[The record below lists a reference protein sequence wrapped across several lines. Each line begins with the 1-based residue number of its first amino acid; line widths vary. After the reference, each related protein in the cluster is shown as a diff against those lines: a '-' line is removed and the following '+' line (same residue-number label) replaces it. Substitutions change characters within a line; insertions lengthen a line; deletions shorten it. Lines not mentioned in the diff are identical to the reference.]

1 MSNSMVAT
9 AFYVLVAILATII
22 LYALR
27 RAQRR
32 RRTGSL
38 RAFIQAQRRRRASSL
53 RAFIQEGAAQAAQ
66 GQRERRKTRAVRVS
80 GFGTG
85 QEQGV
90 SSCPWPDGGAR
101 DCSGQVA
108 CLLDEAE
115 TTPFRPLPQPVD
127 PMVQPESLAH
137 LTAAH
142 AMRSI
147 AGGDR
152 DAGNITLAEAPCLR
166 AVLAPAAEVAHA

>member
-22 LYALR
+22 LCALR

-32 RRTGSL
+32 RRIGSL
-38 RAFIQAQRRRRASSL
+38 RAFIQAQRRRRTSSL
-53 RAFIQEGAAQAAQ
+53 RAFIQEGAVLAAE
-66 GQRERRKTRAVRVS
+66 GQRQRRNRRAAMAMVSFGSGERVS
-80 GFGTG
+80 T
-85 QEQGV
+85 
-90 SSCPWPDGGAR
+90 CPWPDRGAR
-101 DCSGQVA
+101 NCDGEVA
-108 CLLDEAE
+108 CLLDNAV
-115 TTPFRPLPQPVD
+115 TTLFRPLPQTPAD

-166 AVLAPAAEVAHA
+166 AMLAPAAEVAHA

>member
-38 RAFIQAQRRRRASSL
+38 RAFILAQRRRRASSL
-53 RAFIQEGAAQAAQ
+53 RAFIQAGAVQAAQ

-85 QEQGV
+85 QQGV
-90 SSCPWPDGGAR
+90 SRCPWPDGGAR
-101 DCSGQVA
+101 NCSGQVA
-108 CLLDEAE
+108 CLLDE
-115 TTPFRPLPQPVD
+115 TIPFRPLPQPPAD
-127 PMVQPESLAH
+127 PVVQPESLAH
-137 LTAAH
+137 LTSAH
-142 AMRSI
+142 AMRVI

-152 DAGNITLAEAPCLR
+152 DAGNITLAEAPRLR